1 MFMSTTDD
9 RNHIGNEWTYDKNLS
24 DVDVRSNNK

>member
-9 RNHIGNEWTYDKNLS
+9 RNHIGNEQTCDKKLLEF
-24 DVDVRSNNK
+24 DVRSNK